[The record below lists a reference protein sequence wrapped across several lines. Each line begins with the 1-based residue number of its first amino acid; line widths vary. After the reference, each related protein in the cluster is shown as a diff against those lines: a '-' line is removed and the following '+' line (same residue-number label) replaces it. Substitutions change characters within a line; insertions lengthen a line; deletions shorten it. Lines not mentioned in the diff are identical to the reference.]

1 MENHFRDMNDYFRD
15 TGREIL
21 SDQAFAHDL
30 QGVILRNKQFER
42 PVGTKKRFTDCDFS
56 YSQFDSAYLRN
67 CIFDSCKFIG
77 CKFTNSNL
85 RGSRFEGCVFDYAEF
100 SQTQVEPEILDT
112 GCPGQEN
119 LQQKFARTLRINFN
133 QIGDA
138 VAANKAIKIE
148 LRAGR
153 IHLYKAWRSRESYY
167 RKKYPGLK
175 RVGVFFEWLEFIL
188 LDAFWGN
195 GESSIKL
202 LRTLI
207 LVLFAIAAGEVY
219 FFKDSHVLASYIE
232 AINNAPQVFLGI
244 VHPSEFSG
252 LVLAGITTVRYVMLA
267 CLVSILVKRFSRR

>member
-1 MENHFRDMNDYFRD
+1 MNDYFRD
-15 TGREIL
+15 SGRETL
-21 SDQAFAHDL
+21 SDRAFAYDL
-30 QGVILRNKQFER
+30 KGVNLKNKQFER
-42 PVGTKKRFTDCDFS
+42 PVATKKRFTDCDFS

-77 CKFTNSNL
+77 CKFTSSNL

-119 LQQKFARTLRINFN
+119 LQQKFARTLRVNFN

-148 LRAGR
+148 LEAARV
-153 IHLYKAWRSRESYY
+153 HLYKAWRSRESYY

-175 RVGVFFEWLEFIL
+175 RARAFLEWLEFIL

-195 GESSIKL
+195 GESSLKL
-202 LRTLI
+202 LRTFF
-207 LVLFAIAAGEVY
+207 VALFAIAVGEVY
-219 FFKDSHVLASYIE
+219 FLKDPYVLASYAE

-244 VHPSEFSG
+244 VKPSEFSG
-252 LVLAGITTVRYVMLA
+252 LVLAGIAVVRYVMLA